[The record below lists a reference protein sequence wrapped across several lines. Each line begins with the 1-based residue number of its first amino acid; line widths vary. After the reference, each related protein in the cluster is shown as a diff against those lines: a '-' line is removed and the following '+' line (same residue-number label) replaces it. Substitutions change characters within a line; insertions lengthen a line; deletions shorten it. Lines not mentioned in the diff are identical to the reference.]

1 MIMNI
6 VPNLNILFS
15 ILSHQIVVL
24 FFIGNIHHVINS
36 LLSLFKPVILILTSP
51 FSILAWWWMRRDH
64 VTQLPFTMIEQ
75 VWLS

>member
-51 FSILAWWWMRRDH
+51 FFNFSLVVDA
-64 VTQLPFTMIEQ
+64 
-75 VWLS
+75 

>member
-36 LLSLFKPVILILTSP
+36 LLSLLKPVILILTSP
-51 FSILAWWWMRRDH
+51 FSILA
-64 VTQLPFTMIEQ
+64 
-75 VWLS
+75 